1 MNYKKQIENHFIF
14 KLSRVDK
21 ELRRRGNNLMHI
33 EGFDI
38 QFEQIPPL
46 MMAYIEGEVSQQ
58 QIADE
63 LDRDKSSINRT
74 ITWLEKNGYVSVSQ
88 DSTDKRKNVIKT
100 SRKGDAFASVLFEN
114 MSKLNDEIISELTAE
129 EIKVMDR
136 VFNKIMAIV
145 KKEK

>member
-21 ELRRRGNNLMHI
+21 ELRRRGNKLMHI

-114 MSKLNDEIISELTAE
+114 MNRLNDEILSELTAE

-136 VFNKIMAIV
+136 VFNKVISIV

>member
-1 MNYKKQIENHFIF
+1 
-14 KLSRVDK
+14 
-21 ELRRRGNNLMHI
+21 MHI

-100 SRKGDAFASVLFEN
+100 SRKGDAFASLLFKN
-114 MSKLNDEIISELTAE
+114 MNMLNDEILSELTAE
-129 EIKVMDR
+129 EMKVMDR
-136 VFNKIMAIV
+136 VFNKVMSIV

>member
-1 MNYKKQIENHFIF
+1 M
-14 KLSRVDK
+14 
-21 ELRRRGNNLMHI
+21 MHK

-88 DSTDKRKNVIKT
+88 NSTDKRKNVIKT
-100 SRKGDAFASVLFEN
+100 SRKGDTFASVLFEK

-136 VFNKIMAIV
+136 VFNKVMAIV

>member
-1 MNYKKQIENHFIF
+1 MNYKKQIESHFIF
-14 KLSRVDK
+14 KLSRLDK
-21 ELRRRGNNLMHI
+21 ELRKRGNSMMHK

-100 SRKGDAFASVLFEN
+100 SRKGDAFASVLFEK

-129 EIKVMDR
+129 EIKVIDR
-136 VFNKIMAIV
+136 VFNKVMAIV

>member
-21 ELRRRGNNLMHI
+21 ELRRRGNKLMHI

-100 SRKGDAFASVLFEN
+100 SRKGDAFASLLFKN
-114 MSKLNDEIISELTAE
+114 MNMLNDEILSELTAE
-129 EIKVMDR
+129 EMKVMDR
-136 VFNKIMAIV
+136 VFNKVMSIV